1 MTTNQTNSDLI
12 EALHQTFCALTGT
25 EPRLKVWERAWFD
38 FVQAGYTQDDLRCTL
53 LWLNRE
59 NRRNDFKRSTSI
71 MKLIGNGLEQFD
83 DYLATARA
91 IERNHKPVT
100 AKQKVVQEFRRFQE
114 SEVPAAARQIGQII
128 QQFKEI

>member
-1 MTTNQTNSDLI
+1 
-12 EALHQTFCALTGT
+12 
-25 EPRLKVWERAWFD
+25 
-38 FVQAGYTQDDLRCTL
+38 
-53 LWLNRE
+53 
-59 NRRNDFKRSTSI
+59 